1 MMGSACPSGAGQA
14 ASLRITRRAT
24 SIYRKG
30 TNGVICVICVI
41 TIMIIIIMIMITRI
55 VIVMIIIIIV
65 IIPYRCLN
73 PSKLMECN
81 YQGRGLAVWPLLG
94 HKGI

>member
-41 TIMIIIIMIMITRI
+41 TIIIIMIIIIMITRI
-55 VIVMIIIIIV
+55 VIVMITII

-73 PSKLMECN
+73 PSKLMGCN
-81 YQGRGLAVWPLLG
+81 YQGRGQAVWPLLG